1 MPVRPR
7 AGSASRPDG
16 GTPPPAPA
24 RTVGRVARVWRGM
37 PQISAPIATAVSA
50 IRFEKPHSLS
60 YHDRTRAMRPSI
72 TLV

>member
-1 MPVRPR
+1 MSKLKMAPQVR
-7 AGSASRPDG
+7 SASMVTLPLMS
-16 GTPPPAPA
+16 